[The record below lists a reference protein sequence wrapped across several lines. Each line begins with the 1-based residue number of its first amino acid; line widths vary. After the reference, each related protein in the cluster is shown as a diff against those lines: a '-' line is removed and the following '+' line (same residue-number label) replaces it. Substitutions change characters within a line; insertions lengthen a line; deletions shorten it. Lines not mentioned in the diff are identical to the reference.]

1 MVVLVRFIDTIEG
14 LDDIFEN
21 DIPKGSVVL
30 ITGPPGSLKSG
41 LTFSILSKY
50 LDKSNEF
57 GIYITLEQNKQSHL
71 KNMESM
77 GIEISENLTISDF
90 TDYRLQYDEF
100 SGDLL
105 NLIETNIIQYKH
117 KLGDKFTCLTLDSLG
132 ALYSLMDVEPRLMR
146 KRLYHLLEPL
156 RRENLT
162 TFLILEV
169 ADPNGPNHD
178 FEGYLADGI
187 IELGVH
193 TKDDSTNR
201 FIRVKKMRASA
212 HNMDPYILTV
222 SDDGLQIYRGTIF

>member
-1 MVVLVRFIDTIEG
+1 MRFIDTIEG
-14 LDDIFEN
+14 LDDIFET

-41 LTFSILSKY
+41 FVFSILSNY
-50 LDKSNEF
+50 LNNCEEH
-57 GIYITLEQNKQSHL
+57 GIYVTLEQNKKSHL
-71 KNMESM
+71 ENMGSM
-77 GIEISENLTISDF
+77 GLELSDNLTISDF

-105 NLIETNIIQYKH
+105 SLIETNIIQYKH
-117 KLGDKFTCLTLDSLG
+117 KLGDNFTCLALDSLG
-132 ALYSLMDVEPRLMR
+132 ALYSLMDVEPRLLR

-162 TFLILEV
+162 TFIILEM

-193 TKDDSTNR
+193 TKDNSTNR
-201 FIRVKKMRASA
+201 YLKVRKMRATA

-222 SDDGLQIYRGTIF
+222 SNDGLHIYKGTIF

>member
-1 MVVLVRFIDTIEG
+1 MRFIDTIQG

-50 LDKSNEF
+50 LDNSSEF
-57 GIYITLEQNKQSHL
+57 GIYITLEQNKRSHL
-71 KNMESM
+71 ENMKSM
-77 GIEISENLTISDF
+77 GIELSENLAISDF

-156 RRENLT
+156 RREKLT
-162 TFLILEV
+162 TFLILEM

-212 HNMDPYILTV
+212 HSMDPYILTV

>member
-1 MVVLVRFIDTIEG
+1 MRFIDAIEG

-50 LDKSNEF
+50 LDNSGEF

-71 KNMESM
+71 ENMKSM
-77 GIEISENLTISDF
+77 GIELSDNLTISDF

-187 IELGVH
+187 IEVGVH
-193 TKDDSTNR
+193 TKDNSTNR

-212 HNMDPYILTV
+212 HSMDPYILTV